1 MRKESCMNGWNS
13 EITTLR
19 FNKFLLDN
27 WKGKTPGELASIWNK
42 ENSRYRTNSVSV
54 VHSLNS
60 LKIKIPTEE
69 IQGIKRLRE
78 KESILKKGEEHASSK
93 DLFEKIKAERI
104 KLMMSRVEKNRD
116 LWTGMETEE
125 SRQLSKS

>member
-1 MRKESCMNGWNS
+1 MNKWNS
-13 EITTLR
+13 EITSLR

-27 WKGKTPGELASIWNK
+27 WRGKTPGELASIWNK
-42 ENSRYRTNSVSV
+42 ENSRYTTNSVCV
-54 VHSLNS
+54 VHALNT

-69 IQGIKRLRE
+69 IQSIKSLRE
-78 KESILKKGEEHASSK
+78 RESVLKKGKDYISSK

-125 SRQLSKS
+125 SSQLSVS